1 MGPGRRW
8 SAAWFGPLRNP
19 WEWKASMRGGTEME
33 GHAEVLKLLTG
44 YVQQVPRH
52 FRWRPRVSDGP
63 KGECGG
69 PVLAVGTRTP
79 HGSQHPTLGVRF
91 LNLPQPS
98 LPLLQY
104 NLRKRETPQ
113 AVAFP
118 SLRINLLIYADA
130 KLGHCIAFLSYLHS
144 CAVSSGTNNP
154 TITTK
159 TIPDAT
165 RLVLVVKTIPEVP
178 QLTNSNRVNNAN
190 LVTPAQQIQQ
200 HEPPSCR
207 SWEEPSARLRATHSA
222 SSRNMYK
229 TTRASSTT
237 DWSTE
242 ARMALWAASGVKVA
256 GRLRMRQVPHT
267 TNRGK

>member
-1 MGPGRRW
+1 MDGHDGISVQTMGPGRRW

-130 KLGHCIAFLSYLHS
+130 KAWALHRFPFVFAFLL
-144 CAVSSGTNNP
+144 CCFFR
-154 TITTK
+154 
-159 TIPDAT
+159 D
-165 RLVLVVKTIPEVP
+165 E
-178 QLTNSNRVNNAN
+178 Q
-190 LVTPAQQIQQ
+190 
-200 HEPPSCR
+200 
-207 SWEEPSARLRATHSA
+207 
-222 SSRNMYK
+222 
-229 TTRASSTT
+229 
-237 DWSTE
+237 
-242 ARMALWAASGVKVA
+242 
-256 GRLRMRQVPHT
+256 PHHHHQNHT
-267 TNRGK
+267 

>member
-1 MGPGRRW
+1 MSFRMHCALQLTRPVPDCRRVMWGPWHRERGGPAEVVEWTGTTGYPYRRW
-8 SAAWFGPLRNP
+8 ARGGGGVQHGFGPLRNP

-130 KLGHCIAFLSYLHS
+130 KAWTLHRFPFVFAFLLCCFFRDEQPHHHHQNH
-144 CAVSSGTNNP
+144 TRRD
-154 TITTK
+154 TTS
-159 TIPDAT
+159 TGCEDDT
-165 RLVLVVKTIPEVP
+165 R
-178 QLTNSNRVNNAN
+178 S
-190 LVTPAQQIQQ
+190 TPA
-200 HEPPSCR
+200 
-207 SWEEPSARLRATHSA
+207 
-222 SSRNMYK
+222 YK
-229 TTRASSTT
+229 
-237 DWSTE
+237 
-242 ARMALWAASGVKVA
+242 
-256 GRLRMRQVPHT
+256 
-267 TNRGK
+267 